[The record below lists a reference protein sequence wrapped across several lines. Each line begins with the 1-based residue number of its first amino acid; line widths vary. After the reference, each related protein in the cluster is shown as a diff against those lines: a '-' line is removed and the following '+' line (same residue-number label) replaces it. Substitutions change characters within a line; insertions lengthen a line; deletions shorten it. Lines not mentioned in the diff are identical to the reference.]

1 MGVRHQKESE
11 LPPSTDVK
19 KGAEGAIPRPEVPSF
34 AQIFREYMPFLW
46 RATLALGVPASD
58 AEDLCQEVLLVVN
71 RRLPDF
77 DGRALK
83 SWLYGICL
91 RVASDYRRSARV
103 RRERAT
109 DELPDEGLGPTQPEE
124 VDARRVEHRLRR
136 ALDALDY
143 DRREVFVL
151 FEIEQL
157 TLREISEA
165 TGAPLQT
172 VYSRLQAARA
182 YVRAYCKPANT
193 EEVPRAVG

>member
-1 MGVRHQKESE
+1 MRQNDQKL
-11 LPPSTDVK
+11 LPPSPSKDVK
-19 KGAEGAIPRPEVPSF
+19 KGSEGAPLRPPVPSF
-34 AQIFREYMPFLW
+34 GEIFRAHMPFLW
-46 RATLALGVPASD
+46 RTSLALGVPAAD
-58 AEDLCQEVLLVVN
+58 AEDVCQEVMLVVN
-71 RRLPDF
+71 RRLRDF
-77 DGRALK
+77 DGRSLK

-109 DELPDEGLGPTQPEE
+109 DEVPDAPLQPTQPED
-124 VDARRVEHRLRR
+124 VDARRAEARLRR
-136 ALDALDY
+136 ALDSLDY

-151 FEIEQL
+151 FEIEEL

-182 YVRAYCKPANT
+182 HVRAYCRIMTT
-193 EEVPRAVG
+193 EEVPRAIG